1 MKWRK
6 CLILICIMLLVA
18 NNSIYADAATNVEDV
33 QPFYTN
39 ILSVTADVGNEN
51 GKLALQTK
59 INTRYKSELSI
70 TAKLQKKS
78 GTSWTTIK
86 TWNSSKTS
94 AISLTISESYVAS
107 KGTYRLTATASA
119 TRETNTETKTV
130 YSQTITY

>member
-18 NNSIYADAATNVEDV
+18 NNSIYADAATNVEGV

-39 ILSVTADVGNEN
+39 ILSVTADVVNEN
-51 GKLALQTK
+51 GELALQTK
-59 INTRYKSELSI
+59 IITRYKSELSI

-78 GTSWTTIK
+78 GTSWTTVK

-94 AISLTISESYVAS
+94 AMSLTISESYVAS
-107 KGTYRLTATASA
+107 KGTYRLMSTASA